1 MNSILT
7 ASQVMQPRI
16 VSLAELK
23 IKLLPLCVGY
33 AWAEGAIS
41 DLWLKGAPVPQGPG
55 QPERRILIP
64 MHFAVW
70 WQDVQ
75 QRMGFAPS
83 AEQVYGQVS
92 KKMRTSA
99 GQFVQR

>member
-1 MNSILT
+1 MNSII
-7 ASQVMQPRI
+7 APRQVMQPRI

-23 IKLLPLCVGY
+23 AKLLPLCVGY
-33 AWAEGAIS
+33 VWAEGAIT
-41 DLWLKGAPVPQGPG
+41 DLWMKGAPVPQGPG
-55 QPERRILIP
+55 QPERRVLIP
-64 MHFAVW
+64 AYFASW
-70 WQDVQ
+70 WNDVQ

-99 GQFVQR
+99 GQFTRR